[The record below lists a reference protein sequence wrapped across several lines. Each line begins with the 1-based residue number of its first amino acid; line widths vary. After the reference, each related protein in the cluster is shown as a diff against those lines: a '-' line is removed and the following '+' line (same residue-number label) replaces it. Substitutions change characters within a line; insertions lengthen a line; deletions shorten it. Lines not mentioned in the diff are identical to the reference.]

1 MMRLARRARV
11 GDAER
16 AQPVKRQAAVP
27 RSRTKSFWETARTLI
42 YAVAIAL
49 GVRTFLYEP
58 FNIPSGS
65 MKPTLL
71 VGDYLFVSKFAYGYS
86 RHSLPFSPPIG
97 GGRLFGSLPERGDV
111 AVFKL
116 PSNNRTDYIKRI
128 VGLPGDR
135 IQVKEGVLYING
147 EEVVRKEGDAFFDD
161 GPGGRVSCRPAFASD
176 AEKAGVRRYIETMPA
191 FGEADETAS
200 YAVLDECPDG
210 RGDYDNTDVFTV
222 PEGHVFAM
230 GDNRDNSL
238 DSRAKV
244 GYVPIEN
251 LVGRAE
257 IIFFSTNGSARF
269 WEFWNWPVTIRYG
282 RLLNLID

>member
-1 MMRLARRARV
+1 M
-11 GDAER
+11 
-16 AQPVKRQAAVP
+16 
-27 RSRTKSFWETARTLI
+27 WETVRTI
-42 YAVAIAL
+42 VYAVAIAVV
-49 GVRTFLYEP
+49 VRTFLYEP

-97 GGRLFGSLPERGDV
+97 DGRLFGALPERGDV

-128 VGLPGDR
+128 VGLPGDQ
-135 IQVKEGVLYING
+135 IQVRGGVLYVN
-147 EEVVRKEGDAFFDD
+147 EQEVERLAVEDFVDD
-161 GPGGRVSCRPAFASD
+161 GPAGRMSCRSFSRESGGPTHVVKRF
-176 AEKAGVRRYIETMPA
+176 EETMPPLGDA
-191 FGEADETAS
+191 EDPVT
-200 YAVLDECPDG
+200 YMVLDECPDG
-210 RGDYDNTDVFTV
+210 NGDYDNTDVFTV
-222 PEGHVFAM
+222 PEDHVFAM

-257 IIFFSTNGSARF
+257 IIFFSTNGTARL
-269 WEFWNWPVTIRYG
+269 WEVWKWPITIRYG